1 MKTQHTPGPWQWA
14 ASTAG
19 TQDDVYH
26 VGAEYEPHGD
36 ICTIA
41 KQDPQQ
47 DGGRSRALELANARL
62 IAAAPELLAALYN
75 LTMWIEGEKKGY
87 NAKELSE
94 VSLQRHIEVARAAL
108 AKATG
113 RFTA

>member
-62 IAAAPELLAALYN
+62 IAAAPELLEALEQCLQVACELGAEESRYPSD
-75 LTMWIEGEKKGY
+75 KK
-87 NAKELSE
+87 A
-94 VSLQRHIEVARAAL
+94 VAIARAAL
-108 AKATG
+108 AKAKG
-113 RFTA
+113 EQA